1 MLYKF
6 LIIKYE
12 KNTIWSAKGDPP
24 SKKENQQK
32 KENCQK
38 MKSNRIGKNL
48 KSQKIQHLWKLV
60 DQDL

>member
-32 KENCQK
+32 KENAK
-38 MKSNRIGKNL
+38 KWKVIELEKIWRVKKSNIYEN
-48 KSQKIQHLWKLV
+48 
-60 DQDL
+60 